1 MTEDTTTHKEVE
13 TMKTVYQVQFRSNHD
28 EEWRAF
34 NMPGSMY
41 DVTESIE
48 EARATLEEA
57 RQYHSTIFDEQFEY
71 RIARITYR
79 VAYL

>member
-28 EEWRAF
+28 EEWRVF

-71 RIARITYR
+71 RIAQIAYR

>member
-1 MTEDTTTHKEVE
+1 
-13 TMKTVYQVQFRSNHD
+13 MKTVYQVQFRSNHD

-57 RQYHSTIFDEQFEY
+57 RQYHITVFNEQFEY

>member
-1 MTEDTTTHKEVE
+1 
-13 TMKTVYQVQFRSNHD
+13 MKTVYQVQFRSNH
-28 EEWRAF
+28 EEAWRAF

-48 EARATLEEA
+48 EARATLEDA

>member
-1 MTEDTTTHKEVE
+1 
-13 TMKTVYQVQFRSNHD
+13 MKTVYQVQFRSSHD
-28 EEWRAF
+28 EEWRPF

-48 EARATLEEA
+48 VARAVLEDA
-57 RQYHSTIFDEQFEY
+57 RQYHRTVFDEQFEY

>member
-1 MTEDTTTHKEVE
+1 
-13 TMKTVYQVQFRSNHD
+13 MKTVYQVQFRSSHK
-28 EEWRAF
+28 EAWRPF

-57 RQYHSTIFDEQFEY
+57 KQFHNMLARLHEPDEQFEY

>member
-1 MTEDTTTHKEVE
+1 
-13 TMKTVYQVQFRSNHD
+13 MKTVYQVQFRSSH
-28 EEWRAF
+28 EEAWRPF
-34 NMPGSMY
+34 NMPGSIY

-48 EARATLEEA
+48 EARATLEDA
-57 RQYHSTIFDEQFEY
+57 RQYHRTVFDEQFEY